1 MINFG
6 IVGLGRIG
14 KVHLSNV
21 QRYSSHAKV
30 IAACSAENKHKA
42 FLKEYGVSL
51 YFDTFEA
58 MLKVPEIDAV
68 IIASPTAFHYQHIHQ
83 AVQARKH
90 IFCEKPIDLSYEK
103 VKNIKEIVSEAGIH
117 FMLGFN
123 RRFDPH
129 VKQLKNALDQN
140 EAGSPRILK
149 ITSRDP
155 EPPPLEFIQHSGGLF
170 LDMTIHDFDMARFLV
185 GDEVAQVMAH
195 GTVFGELDMENFDDI
210 DTAVVTLIFKNG
222 CMVQID
228 NSRYSPYG
236 YDQRI
241 EVFGPKGKI
250 ATQNILEDALQTT
263 NATGHHTARAQYFF
277 IERYA
282 DSYRNALLHFVHT
295 LENRQSPD
303 PGAEDGL
310 AALAIALAAKKSL
323 KENRPITLS
332 TPP

>member
-1 MINFG
+1 MVNFG

-14 KVHLSNV
+14 KVHLSNM
-21 QRYSSHAKV
+21 QRYCSHAKV

-42 FLKEYGVSL
+42 FLEKHAVPL
-51 YFDTFEA
+51 YFDNFVD

-68 IIASPTAFHYQHIHQ
+68 IIASPTAFHYEHIHQ
-83 AVQARKH
+83 AAQARKH

-103 VKNIKEIVSEAGIH
+103 VKNIKETVAAAGIH

-129 VKQLKNALDQN
+129 IKKLKKALDQN

-149 ITSRDP
+149 MTSRDP

-170 LDMTIHDFDMARFLV
+170 LDMAIHDFDMARFLV
-185 GDEVAQVMAH
+185 EDEVAQVMAH
-195 GTVFGELDMENFDDI
+195 GTVFGELDMQNYDDI
-210 DTAVVTLIFKNG
+210 DTAVITLIFKKG

-228 NSRYSPYG
+228 ISRYSPYG

-241 EVFGPKGKI
+241 EVFGAKGKI
-250 ATQNILEDALQTT
+250 ATQNILEDAVQTT
-263 NATGHHTARAQYFF
+263 NATGHHTAKAQYFF

-295 LENRQSPD
+295 LKNRQSTAPD
-303 PGAEDGL
+303 AEDGL
-310 AALAIALAAKKSL
+310 AALAIAMAAKQSL
-323 KENRPITLS
+323 KENRPVTLS
-332 TPP
+332 TPS

>member
-21 QRYSSHAKV
+21 QRYFSHAKV
-30 IAACSAENKHKA
+30 IAACSAENKHKS
-42 FLKEYGVSL
+42 FLEEYGVSF
-51 YFDTFEA
+51 YFETFEA

-68 IIASPTAFHYQHIHQ
+68 IIASPTAFHYEHIHQ

-103 VKNIKEIVSEAGIH
+103 VKNVKEIVAAAGIH

-140 EAGSPRILK
+140 EAGCPRILK

-155 EPPPLEFIQHSGGLF
+155 KPPPLAFIQHSGGLF
-170 LDMTIHDFDMARFLV
+170 MDMTIHDFDMARFLV
-185 GDEVAQVMAH
+185 GDEVAQVIAH
-195 GTVFGELDMENFDDI
+195 GTVFGELDMETFDDI

-250 ATQNILEDALQTT
+250 ATHNILEDALQIT
-263 NATGHHTARAQYFF
+263 NASGHHNARAQYFF

-282 DSYRNALLHFVHT
+282 DSYRNALLHFVNT

-303 PGAEDGL
+303 PGVEDGL
-310 AALAIALAAKKSL
+310 AAMAIALAAKQSL

-332 TPP
+332 TQS